1 MKSPTK
7 WGRKLDRESSKQDL
21 SGTLDEVLSAAVGWA
36 GIAGDLF
43 KLPPSNSNIRDRLH
57 TELWTSFAS
66 QIRSYG
72 AAHGL
77 NSTHQAVVEV
87 SSDLILLRVGTKW
100 LQFTPTEMTDDN
112 GVTQTFRLN
121 EDGTVTVGD
130 VTEDMDF
137 TAERLTRELM
147 H

>member
-1 MKSPTK
+1 M
-7 WGRKLDRESSKQDL
+7 DL
-21 SGTLDEVLSAAVGWA
+21 
-36 GIAGDLF
+36 
-43 KLPPSNSNIRDRLH
+43 NLH

-77 NSTHQAVVEV
+77 NSTHQAVVEI
-87 SSDLILLRVGTKW
+87 SSDLILLRVGTRW
-100 LQFTPTEMTDDN
+100 LRFTPTEMTYDTGHN
-112 GVTQTFRLN
+112 EPFHLN
-121 EDGTVTVGD
+121 ENGTVTAGD

-147 H
+147 Q